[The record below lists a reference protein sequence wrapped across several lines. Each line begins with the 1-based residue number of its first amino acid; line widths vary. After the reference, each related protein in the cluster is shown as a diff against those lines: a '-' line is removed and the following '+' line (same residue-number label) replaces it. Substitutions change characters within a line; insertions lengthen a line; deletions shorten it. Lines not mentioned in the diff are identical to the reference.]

1 MADASL
7 YEVVPADRVRRVTA
21 RRMRAA
27 VQEMP
32 HVTLHR
38 SVEVTALLESRRALS
53 EGTSWSGPRVTLT
66 ALLASVLGSSLRE
79 YPRING
85 RTEEGEMRLYHRINL
100 GVAVAVGDG
109 LVAPVIRDVDQKS
122 PIEIATELSQLAER
136 AQHNR
141 LLPSDLSDITF
152 TMTNL
157 GSYGVEY
164 FTPILNPPQ
173 MGILGV
179 GAITQAV
186 RFIDG
191 NPREVH
197 LLGLSLSFDHASLDG
212 AQAARFLEVVARRIQ
227 SPAFPQTSIDGGQ
240 M

>member
-1 MADASL
+1 MADAPL
-7 YEVVPADRVRRVTA
+7 YDVVPLDRVRRVTA

-38 SVEVTALLESRRALS
+38 SVDVTALLESRRALS
-53 EGTSWSGPRVTLT
+53 EGAAGPGPKVTLT
-66 ALLASVLGSSLRE
+66 ALMASIVGSSLRE

-100 GVAVAVGDG
+100 GVAIAVGDG

-122 PIEIATELSQLAER
+122 PTEIAAELSQLAER
-136 AQHNR
+136 AQNNR
-141 LLPSDLSDITF
+141 LLPSDLTDITF

-164 FTPILNPPQ
+164 FTPIINPPQ

-179 GAITQAV
+179 GAVSRAV
-186 RFIDG
+186 RFVDG
-191 NPREVH
+191 VLREVH

-212 AQAARFLEVVARRIQ
+212 AQAARFLDR
-227 SPAFPQTSIDGGQ
+227 TYDGF
-240 M
+240 